1 MFIVM
6 FKCGD
11 EMNIQ
16 DFINEISDR
25 LINDESGITFFIGT
39 GFSMW
44 YGYPSWKGLLKS
56 YCKKVYAESERRKLK
71 LSTLHSFKG
80 WEIHT
85 LFLIIDGNVQ
95 NFQEEKIYTSVDADW
110 LDFVFANRQGIY
122 NGKQY
127 DIVIGAVADDTIY
140 RVFSLYEAGLLTRE
154 ETLKRLK
161 IRKLFDQVTFCTE
174 KALEQ
179 LRYIGQLDL
188 YKEEA

>member
-1 MFIVM
+1 M

-95 NFQEEKIYTSVDADW
+95 TFKRKKYIHQ
-110 LDFVFANRQGIY
+110 LMQ
-122 NGKQY
+122 
-127 DIVIGAVADDTIY
+127 IGLILFLPIGRAFIM
-140 RVFSLYEAGLLTRE
+140 ENNMILL
-154 ETLKRLK
+154 
-161 IRKLFDQVTFCTE
+161 
-174 KALEQ
+174 LEQ
-179 LRYIGQLDL
+179 LPMILYIVCLVYMKQDS
-188 YKEEA
+188 